1 MAYKDN
7 EKRKAWERAYRL
19 TNADRLKAYMK
30 PYLKAYEKTRKPRD
44 RKDYQKAYQ
53 KAYRETHKVERAS
66 RPIYTEEYRLAKL
79 NRIKACKRAYC
90 LANKDK
96 EAVRSRKRR
105 ALKLGNNHE
114 PYTDKYIFERDGWIC
129 GICGQKINKRLK
141 YPNPR
146 SKSIDHIVPLSKG
159 GADAPINLQAAHL
172 RCNVGKSAK
181 SGGQLRLI
189 G

>member
-1 MAYKDN
+1 MTIKKNRTIEHNAYF
-7 EKRKAWERAYRL
+7 
-19 TNADRLKAYMK
+19 
-30 PYLKAYEKTRKPRD
+30 
-44 RKDYQKAYQ
+44 
-53 KAYRETHKVERAS
+53 
-66 RPIYTEEYRLAKL
+66 
-79 NRIKACKRAYC
+79 IK
-90 LANKDK
+90 NKDK
-96 EAVRSRKRR
+96 INTQRRKNRIVNIEKIRLQGKIWREKNIDKVKYWIRKYYLANQEKQKTRSKLWRAANPEKIRVQNRKYK

-114 PYTDKYIFERDGWIC
+114 SYTDTYIFERDNWVC

-146 SKSIDHIVPLSKG
+146 SKSIDHILSISKG

-172 RCNVGKSAK
+172 RCNMNKKAQ